1 MPATQ
6 PQRST
11 RPFRL
16 RCVLFDFDDTLTRPG
31 ALDFAAMKRVVG
43 CPPDRLVLEWIG
55 ELPAGAQRDTALAA
69 LEGFELAGAD
79 LAAPNES
86 AEELVR
92 HLRAQ
97 GLGTGIL
104 TRNGLPA
111 VRRAL
116 GRFPELTPD
125 DFDVIVT
132 RDQGL
137 APKPAADDVL
147 YAAAAMGA
155 APHETLVVGD
165 CSLDM
170 RAGRAAG
177 AVTALLTNGADAGD
191 GGPAPR
197 AATEAPSATT
207 DDQERP
213 DDADC
218 DFVVSRLAE
227 LREVV
232 RLGLPLAPGKLPN
245 DLLAG
250 FLGSIAADDPA
261 LLVPPAVGEDVAAFS
276 LDGAEVL
283 VAHGDPITLGGDRPG
298 RAAVL
303 VNANDI
309 AASGAAPRWLLAT
322 VLLPPQTTPSEA
334 LAVLGDLAAAA
345 DAEGIVMAGG
355 HTEVTPAVV
364 RPTISAT
371 MLGTL
376 LRKDLRR
383 KKSVRPG
390 DRVVITKELA
400 IEGTVLLAEESG
412 EHLRALGMSDAEL
425 AACRDLQPQSSIVP
439 EARIAARSAS
449 VHAMHDITEGGL
461 ATAIRE
467 LAAASGHGV
476 TVHREHI
483 PVAPLSR
490 RVCDLL
496 GADPLGLIASG
507 SLLICCA
514 PEGLEELLAA
524 LRAQGIAA
532 TELGVVTEEGAG
544 VTALDRGRPAPWPG
558 FAVDEAARLLS
569 DKASRQAEPATA
581 REVADR
587 DPAVTGAQR

>member
-79 LAAPNES
+79 QAAPNES

-92 HLRAQ
+92 DLHAQ

-137 APKPAADDVL
+137 APKPAADGVL

-155 APHETLVVGD
+155 APHETLLVGD

-177 AVTALLTNGADAGD
+177 AVTALLTNGAGD
-191 GGPAPR
+191 GAPAPR
-197 AATEAPSATT
+197 AATEGPSATT

-227 LREVV
+227 LRDVV

-250 FLGSIAADDPA
+250 YLGGVAADDPA

-376 LRKDLRR
+376 LRKDLRH
-383 KKSVRPG
+383 KKSVHRG

-400 IEGTVLLAEESG
+400 IEGTVLLAEELG
-412 EHLRALGMSDAEL
+412 ERLHALGMSDAEL

-439 EARIAARSAS
+439 EARVAAQSAS

-467 LAAASGHGV
+467 LAAATGRGV
-476 TVHREHI
+476 TVHRERI
-483 PVAPLSR
+483 PVAPLCR

-524 LRAQGIAA
+524 LRAQEIAA
-532 TELGVVTEEGAG
+532 TELGVFTEEGAG
-544 VTALDRGRPAPWPG
+544 VTALEGGRPAPWPS

-569 DKASRQAEPATA
+569 AEESRQTGPATA
-581 REVADR
+581 HEDAGR
-587 DPAVTGAQR
+587 DPAMTGGQR